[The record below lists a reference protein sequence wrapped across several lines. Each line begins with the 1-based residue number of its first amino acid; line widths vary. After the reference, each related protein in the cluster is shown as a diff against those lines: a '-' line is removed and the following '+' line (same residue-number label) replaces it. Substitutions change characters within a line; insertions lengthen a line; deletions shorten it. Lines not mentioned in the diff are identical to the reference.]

1 MKLNFKKT
9 ALLIALLCS
18 LGVAQAESRYV
29 TDQFKITLRSGESA
43 SHKIVRMLPSG
54 TKLELLGANSE
65 TGYSEVRTEGGTTG
79 YVLNRQ
85 LMKLPSAR
93 ERLTQA
99 EARVK
104 ELEEEPGKLS
114 SKLAALQDEHQ
125 ALKEAHTQ
133 ATQQNTQLSQE
144 LESIR
149 RTAADSLRMAEER
162 ISLRK
167 SVADLTRQVAELEQ
181 ENSDLTNKDI
191 QNWFLKGAGV
201 IVLGIILGLILPRL
215 HIQRRRDSWD
225 SL

>member
-1 MKLNFKKT
+1 MKQNFKKT
-9 ALLIALLCS
+9 VLLIALLCC
-18 LGVAQAESRYV
+18 LGTAQAASRYV
-29 TDQFKITLRSGESA
+29 TDQFKIMMRSGESA
-43 SHKIVRMLPSG
+43 THKIIRQLPSG
-54 TKLELLGANSE
+54 AKLELLGTNAE

-79 YVLNRQ
+79 YVLSRQ
-85 LMKLPSAR
+85 LMDLPSSR
-93 ERLTQA
+93 ERLAKA

-125 ALKEAHTQ
+125 ALKAAHTQ
-133 ATQQNTQLSQE
+133 ATQQNTELTQE

-167 SVADLTRQVAELEQ
+167 SVADLTRQVADLEQ
-181 ENSDLTNKDI
+181 QNSDLTNQDI
-191 QNWFLKGAGV
+191 QSWFLKGAGV
-201 IVLGIILGLILPRL
+201 IIFGILLGLILPRL
-215 HIQRRRDSWD
+215 RVQRRRDSWD

>member
-1 MKLNFKKT
+1 VKQNSKKT
-9 ALLIALLCS
+9 ALLLTLLCS
-18 LGVAQAESRYV
+18 LGTAQAESRYV

-54 TKLELLGANSE
+54 TKLELIRANAE
-65 TGYSEVRTEGGTTG
+65 TGYSEVRTEGGTEG
-79 YVLNRQ
+79 YVLTRQ
-85 LMKLPSAR
+85 LMDKPSAR
-93 ERLTQA
+93 ERLAAA

-114 SKLAALQDEHQ
+114 SKLATLQDEYQ
-125 ALKEAHTQ
+125 ALKEAHS
-133 ATQQNTQLSQE
+133 QNTRQNRELSQE

-162 ISLRK
+162 TTLRK
-167 SVADLTRQVAELEQ
+167 SVADLTRQVADLEQ
-181 ENSDLTNKDI
+181 QNRDLSNKEI

-201 IVLGIILGLILPRL
+201 IVLGIIIGLILPRL
-215 HIQRRRDSWD
+215 HVQRRRDSWD